1 MKKRFIILGILLG
14 CSLYGWTETHRYRI
28 YLDADFTGSR
38 SSSLAIEQGIRTALD
53 MADYQIGGKP
63 VDLIRMDHRGNSRQS
78 LENLKAIELDA
89 GALAVFCGLHSP
101 PVLAHL
107 DFIHEAQLLFL
118 DPWAAAEPITRYSM
132 ELFRRAQKIIK

>member
-1 MKKRFIILGILLG
+1 MKKRCIILGILLG

-118 DPWAAAEPITRYSM
+118 DPWAA
-132 ELFRRAQKIIK
+132 